1 MATFIVATRILPQ
14 RKNSQVI
21 GGGDML
27 CLEIENLCKI
37 SNGASLVLI
46 YLLFLLTSVTA
57 DNLCWP
63 LDYGQQ
69 GVLKKKIWVA
79 LLRKQGEGGRG
90 RRRGISMEKTNIT
103 KTWVCWFSAGLYAKP
118 GNLKSQAAF
127 TEFLSISSILL
138 IVRGSSH
145 SCLCDKAYKQI
156 GQGVRLAMKYDKLT
170 AKAATALVTDTSF
183 RSYHVS
189 GCFV

>member
-1 MATFIVATRILPQ
+1 
-14 RKNSQVI
+14 
-21 GGGDML
+21 ML
-27 CLEIENLCKI
+27 CLEIESLCKI

-46 YLLFLLTSVTA
+46 YLLLLLTSVTA
-57 DNLCWP
+57 DKLCWP

-69 GVLKKKIWVA
+69 GVLKKKILVA
-79 LLRKQGEGGRG
+79 LMRKRGGGGRG
-90 RRRGISMEKTNIT
+90 RGILMEKTNIT
-103 KTWVCWFSAGLYAKP
+103 KTWGRWFSAGLYAKP
-118 GNLKSQAAF
+118 GNLKSQAAS

-183 RSYHVS
+183 RSYHVT